1 MNNIGHRIRRF
12 REEKGFSQEYMAL
25 ELEISQASYARLE
38 SQESRL
44 DVQRLIRIAKILQ
57 VHFAQLIGEEPQNIF
72 HQNNEKSNQVN
83 GFVQNLYQESQE
95 TIQKLIDSKDE
106 TITKLEAEIIFLRK
120 IVEKNI

>member
-95 TIQKLIDSKDE
+95 IIQKLIDSKDE

>member
-95 TIQKLIDSKDE
+95 TI
-106 TITKLEAEIIFLRK
+106 
-120 IVEKNI
+120 